1 MPRVTLDLPGCKS
14 ASQRALI
21 LAALAEGE
29 SVVSGL
35 SSGEDS
41 KFLLSALGAL
51 GVPICHEGGIQVR
64 ISGGGGPRTAAV
76 DALSLGEGG
85 STLRFLVPMLA
96 AAPQDLQLH
105 VAEGLR
111 NRPQQ
116 ALVDALAL
124 QGASLT
130 PTEHGFHLQA
140 EASAIPET
148 MQIPVDLSSQF
159 FSGFLMA
166 SGRQAQRWNLGMEP
180 VSRGYLDMTVTMLQQ
195 FRGAEVLQI
204 QPLVWKQAVGYGTG
218 QNYAVPS
225 DASAVVFFAV
235 AAILLQQEIGISQA
249 WGAAHP
255 DRAVLQFLEKHQLLR
270 VEGSTLIPLGLE
282 HKTSS
287 FGEVPVFDL
296 QDSPDSGP
304 ALAVLA
310 SQLPHGIRF
319 VHPERLR
326 FKESNRLDGMQRLA
340 AILGGEMTEQ
350 GETLL
355 IQPGTSSETSGPFDS
370 SNDHR
375 LAMSAGIASL
385 RYPKLEIGERSCVA
399 KSFPDFWNQ
408 LARLQ

>member
-21 LAALAEGE
+21 LAALADGE

-41 KFLLSALGAL
+41 EFLLSALGAL
-51 GVPICHEGGIQVR
+51 GVPITHESGTQVR
-64 ISGGGGPRTAAV
+64 ISGRGGPRTAPVA
-76 DALSLGEGG
+76 ALSLGEGG
-85 STLRFLVPMLA
+85 STLRFLVPLLA

-116 ALVDALAL
+116 PLVDVLEL
-124 QGASLT
+124 LGASLT
-130 PTEHGFHLQA
+130 RTAYGFHLQSENA
-140 EASAIPET
+140 AIPEV

-166 SGRQAQRWNLGMEP
+166 SGRQAQAWGLAEEP
-180 VSRGYLDMTVTMLQQ
+180 VSRGYLDMTVSMLQQ

-204 QPLVWKQAVGYGTG
+204 RPTVWKQAAGYGSG
-218 QNYAVPS
+218 QSYAVPS

-235 AAILLQQEIGISQA
+235 AAILLQQEIEISQA
-249 WGAAHP
+249 WGATHP
-255 DRAVLQFLEKHQLLR
+255 DGAVLQFLEEKKLIR

-282 HKTSS
+282 RKSS
-287 FGEVPVFDL
+287 SLEEASVFDL

-310 SQLPHGIRF
+310 SQLPNGIRF
-319 VHPERLR
+319 LHPDRLR
-326 FKESNRLDGMQRLA
+326 FKESNRIDGMQRLA
-340 AILGGEMTEQ
+340 AILGGEMSEPE
-350 GETLL
+350 GTLL
-355 IQPGTSSETSGPFDS
+355 IQPGATPGMQGAFDS
-370 SNDHR
+370 RNDHR
-375 LAMSAGIASL
+375 LAMAAGIASL
-385 RYPKLEIGERSCVA
+385 RYPELEIGERSCVA

-408 LARLQ
+408 LARLS